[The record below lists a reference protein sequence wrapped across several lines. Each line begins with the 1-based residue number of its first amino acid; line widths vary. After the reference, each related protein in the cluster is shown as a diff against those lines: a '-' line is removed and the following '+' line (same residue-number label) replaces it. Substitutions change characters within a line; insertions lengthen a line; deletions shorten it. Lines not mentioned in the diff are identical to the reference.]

1 MKLREYRKQNNMSQQ
16 TLADKL
22 GLDVTTIS
30 KYENGSIVPSL
41 PNMLKI
47 KKVTGSDVD
56 VEDFYN
62 VSN

>member
-1 MKLREYRKQNNMSQQ
+1 MSQQ